1 MKATM
6 IGKHRGMRIV
16 LMMLISMALL
26 AAGCGNT
33 NSKGIVEGKVNVV
46 TSFYPLYFLVNEIG
60 GDSVNTINL
69 IPAGIEPHDW
79 TPKSQDI
86 QNASQAQL
94 LIVQG
99 AGFEGW
105 LDDFKKGLDA
115 GSNVKITEASKG
127 ISLITATGDE
137 HEHEGEAHQH
147 EEAEAGHEGHDHASH
162 DHGGTDPHTWV
173 SPKSALIMAQNVKD
187 ALIQANA
194 SHKAEYE
201 QRYDTLHKKLVELDH
216 KYDDSLKNLKN
227 REMVVSHQAFG
238 YLCRDYNLTQHA
250 IMGVSPDAEPR
261 AQDLVK
267 LSKLVKD
274 EGIKYIFFEEL
285 VSDQL
290 AKTLADETGVE
301 TLVLSPLEGLTQE
314 QEKAGDN
321 YITLMERNLQNLL
334 QALQ

>member
-1 MKATM
+1 
-6 IGKHRGMRIV
+6 MRIV
-16 LMMLISMALL
+16 LMMILSMALL

-33 NSKGIVEGKVNVV
+33 NNKGIVEGKVNVV

-60 GDSVNTINL
+60 GDTVNTINL
-69 IPAGIEPHDW
+69 IPAGVEPHDW

-115 GSNVKITEASKG
+115 QSTVQITEASKG
-127 ISLITATGDE
+127 IALITATGD
-137 HEHEGEAHQH
+137 EHEGEAHQH
-147 EEAEAGHEGHDHASH
+147 EEAEAGHENHEGHEGHDH
-162 DHGGTDPHTWV
+162 DHGGIDPHTWV

-187 ALIQANA
+187 ALIQANV
-194 SHKAEYE
+194 SHKAEYD
-201 QRYDTLHKKLVELDH
+201 QRYETLHKKLVALDQE
-216 KYDDSLKNLKN
+216 YVDSLQSLKK

-238 YLCRDYNLTQHA
+238 YLCRDYNLAQHA

-267 LSKLVKD
+267 LSKLVKE